1 MGFVAP
7 VKRDEIIPFD
17 FKYDITPESLGCRRT
32 ARTHKSSPISR
43 LTEYLLLKLRK
54 LSIYSTYFMT
64 GINLPPLKSKP
75 QGTSLAYSKKH
86 RFAPLQWYYD
96 LPIRSKQVTRL
107 YTSQIISIFGLV
119 GVGALL
125 VVTAGRS
132 QLLNQ
137 AKAELAVTEINYN
150 IKVNQMGFGFR
161 GQSDNVAIVA
171 AAIAQSSGKPLTP
184 ELQEQVKQILQ
195 NEIKARNIE
204 YATLVGKDR
213 RIIVNANAN
222 RTGETFDPDNLV
234 SEVFKKPEQIK
245 ASGIV
250 SRDDLA
256 KESPPLPEGFE
267 KQDALIRY
275 TVTPVKESKT
285 GAVIGAL
292 VSGDIVNNKLPIVE
306 ETLKAFSSGYSGI
319 YLRKP
324 TGEFVLSTSLDQDR
338 DAKST
343 APTINKPLYDTTLLK
358 NAIAT
363 PGQVVTLR
371 SGEPGGTTYTM
382 AAKALLNSK
391 GEPVGVLVRG
401 TPETALNELLR
412 RNLLLQVAITIL
424 ALVAEVLLVNL
435 LGKTIAQPIKK
446 LQQTTEKFAKGDR
459 QVRAEALYKD
469 ELGQL
474 AETFNEMA
482 DSIVTSEQTLEE
494 QARRQ
499 KAEAQRYL
507 MLAEFTSGIYRSLN
521 SDAIFTTS
529 VDKIRKALQV
539 DRVVIYRF
547 NEDFQSGTISAES
560 VGAGWMKAMGQIIN
574 DPLGEGEIDSY
585 KKGHVAVSKNIY
597 QANFTARHC
606 EILERLQVKANMVAP
621 LLQDGELVALL
632 CAHQCSQPREWQHE
646 EVGLFRQLATQIG
659 FALNQASLLE
669 QLERA
674 NQDAELARQKAEAIS
689 KQVEQ
694 ARQSAELSSLDQ
706 RREKEALQRQVLQLL
721 TDIEATATGD
731 LSVRAD
737 VSEDELGTVADFF
750 NMLIENLRQL
760 VMEVKQASV
769 QVNTSLQDD
778 ERAVEQLSEQALR
791 QALDI
796 TRSLESFEQMTYSIQ
811 AVAENAHQA
820 AEVAHIAAT
829 AAETG
834 GAAIDTTVESIL
846 NLQTTVVKTAD
857 KVKILGQSSQQIA
870 KVVSLVQQ
878 IALQTNLLAV
888 NAGIEASRAG
898 EGGEGF
904 RVIAAQVGALATQS
918 TNATRE
924 IEEVIETLQLG
935 TQEVI
940 KAMEK
945 GTVQVVDSS
954 RSVISAKE
962 SLEQIFEV
970 SHQIDKLVRSISNTT
985 VSQAQTSQ
993 AVTDL
998 MQQIA
1003 KTSQHTSDSSRKV
1016 SGSLRKTVDVAE
1028 QLQMSVGRFKIGTEA
1043 QSS

>member
-1 MGFVAP
+1 
-7 VKRDEIIPFD
+7 
-17 FKYDITPESLGCRRT
+17 
-32 ARTHKSSPISR
+32 
-43 LTEYLLLKLRK
+43 
-54 LSIYSTYFMT
+54 MT

>member
-1 MGFVAP
+1 
-7 VKRDEIIPFD
+7 
-17 FKYDITPESLGCRRT
+17 
-32 ARTHKSSPISR
+32 
-43 LTEYLLLKLRK
+43 
-54 LSIYSTYFMT
+54 
-64 GINLPPLKSKP
+64 
-75 QGTSLAYSKKH
+75 
-86 RFAPLQWYYD
+86 
-96 LPIRSKQVTRL
+96 
-107 YTSQIISIFGLV
+107 
-119 GVGALL
+119 
-125 VVTAGRS
+125 
-132 QLLNQ
+132 
-137 AKAELAVTEINYN
+137 
-150 IKVNQMGFGFR
+150 
-161 GQSDNVAIVA
+161 
-171 AAIAQSSGKPLTP
+171 
-184 ELQEQVKQILQ
+184 
-195 NEIKARNIE
+195 
-204 YATLVGKDR
+204 
-213 RIIVNANAN
+213 
-222 RTGETFDPDNLV
+222 
-234 SEVFKKPEQIK
+234 
-245 ASGIV
+245 
-250 SRDDLA
+250 
-256 KESPPLPEGFE
+256 
-267 KQDALIRY
+267 
-275 TVTPVKESKT
+275 
-285 GAVIGAL
+285 
-292 VSGDIVNNKLPIVE
+292 
-306 ETLKAFSSGYSGI
+306 
-319 YLRKP
+319 
-324 TGEFVLSTSLDQDR
+324 
-338 DAKST
+338 
-343 APTINKPLYDTTLLK
+343 
-358 NAIAT
+358 
-363 PGQVVTLR
+363 
-371 SGEPGGTTYTM
+371 M

>member
-1 MGFVAP
+1 
-7 VKRDEIIPFD
+7 
-17 FKYDITPESLGCRRT
+17 
-32 ARTHKSSPISR
+32 
-43 LTEYLLLKLRK
+43 
-54 LSIYSTYFMT
+54 MT

-125 VVTAGRS
+125 VVTSGRS